1 MDCPHYTRPEILEVS
16 SDEEKSVPKVLL
28 SGNHEHIRQWRQF
41 KSLERTWARR
51 PELLT
56 DLALT
61 AEQEEML
68 DTIKSGKKHKL
79 ADCQ

>member
-1 MDCPHYTRPEILEVS
+1 M
-16 SDEEKSVPKVLL
+16 LL

-41 KSLERTWARR
+41 KSLERTWTRR

-56 DLALT
+56 NLALT

-68 DTIKSGKKHKL
+68 STIKRGKKHKL